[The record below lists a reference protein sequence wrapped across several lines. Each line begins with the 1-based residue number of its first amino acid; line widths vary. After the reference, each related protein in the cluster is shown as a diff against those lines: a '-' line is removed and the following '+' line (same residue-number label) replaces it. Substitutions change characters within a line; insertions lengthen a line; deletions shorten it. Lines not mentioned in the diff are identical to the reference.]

1 MPLAVTSVSH
11 DVRPYREDGRQ
22 EAGFGG
28 SKTLRD
34 MVSRLLAVSALA
46 LLMSGCVSAVMDVPV
61 ADNKANQPLKASLI
75 SEMSRKKMTPADP
88 ILIRIFKDESELEIW
103 KRDRTGRYALL
114 KTFPMCRWSGKL
126 GPKTKNG
133 DRQAPEGF
141 YQVSASMLNPD
152 SQYYLSF
159 NLGYPN
165 KLESALGYSGE
176 ALMVHGACSSSGCF
190 ALTDAGVAEIYSVVR
205 EAIKGGQSSF
215 QVQAFPFRMT
225 AENMAKNRNDPNFGF
240 WTNLKQ
246 GYDSFEVAG
255 RPPKVSYCGRR
266 YVFDAEFEGGDP
278 RDPLA
283 SCPPL
288 LNAPNP
294 AVVARGE
301 ADARK
306 VETIVA
312 SGTNI
317 TAHAYADGGMNVS
330 FRKLLKSR
338 GAAALAKQVSLDGVP
353 ISRPEAALEDPHSSG
368 E

>member
-1 MPLAVTSVSH
+1 M
-11 DVRPYREDGRQ
+11 
-22 EAGFGG
+22 
-28 SKTLRD
+28 LRKL
-34 MVSRLLAVSALA
+34 SRFLTVPALA
-46 LLMSGCVSAVMDVPV
+46 IFMSGCVSTVLNV
-61 ADNKANQPLKASLI
+61 ADNANLNVADKAGQPLKASLV
-75 SEMSRKKMTPADP
+75 SELTRRKMTPADP

-103 KRDRTGRYALL
+103 KRDRAGRYALL

-141 YQVSASMLNPD
+141 YQVSAGMLNPS

-190 ALTDAGVAEIYSVVR
+190 ALTDAGVAEIYAIVR
-205 EAIKGGQSSF
+205 EAIKGGQTSF

-225 AENMAKNRNDPNFGF
+225 PENMAKNRNDPNFGF

-246 GYDSFEVAG
+246 GYDSFEVTG

-266 YVFDAEFEGGDP
+266 YVFDADFEGGDP

-283 SCPPL
+283 PCPPL
-288 LNAPNP
+288 SNPLNGS
-294 AVVARGE
+294 VVARGE

-306 VETIVA
+306 TEAILA
-312 SGTNI
+312 AGTNI

-330 FRKLLKSR
+330 FRKLLKNR
-338 GAAALAKQVSLDGVP
+338 GAAALAKQTSLDDVP
-353 ISRPEAALEDPHSSG
+353 ISRPEAALADPHSA
-368 E
+368 EE

>member
-1 MPLAVTSVSH
+1 
-11 DVRPYREDGRQ
+11 
-22 EAGFGG
+22 
-28 SKTLRD
+28 
-34 MVSRLLAVSALA
+34 
-46 LLMSGCVSAVMDVPV
+46 MSGCVSTVLDVPV
-61 ADNKANQPLKASLI
+61 ADNKANQPLKASLV
-75 SEMSRKKMTPADP
+75 SEMSQKKMTPADP
-88 ILIRIFKDESELEIW
+88 VLIRIFKDESELEIW
-103 KRDRTGRYALL
+103 KRDSAGRYALL

-126 GPKTKNG
+126 GPKTKDG

-165 KLESALGYSGE
+165 KLESALGYRGE

-225 AENMAKNRNDPNFGF
+225 PENMAKNRNDLNFGF

-246 GYDSFEVAG
+246 GYDSFEVTR

-278 RDPLA
+278 RDPLT

-288 LNAPNP
+288 LNSPNP

-301 ADARK
+301 ADTRK
-306 VETIVA
+306 VEAIVA

-330 FRKLLKSR
+330 FRKLLKNR

>member
-1 MPLAVTSVSH
+1 MNLF
-11 DVRPYREDGRQ
+11 Q
-22 EAGFGG
+22 
-28 SKTLRD
+28 
-34 MVSRLLAVSALA
+34 RLLGFLTLPALA
-46 LLMSGCVSAVMDVPV
+46 LVMSACVSTVLDV
-61 ADNKANQPLKASLI
+61 DNKANQPIAASLI
-75 SEMSRKKMTPADP
+75 SDMSKRKMMPADP

-126 GPKTKNG
+126 GPKTRNG

-141 YQVSASMLNPD
+141 YNVSAGMLNPN

-190 ALTDAGVAEIYSVVR
+190 ALTDAGVAEIYAVAR
-205 EAIKGGQSSF
+205 EAIRGGQSSF

-225 AENMAKNRNDPNFGF
+225 PENMARNRNDPNFDF

-246 GYDSFEVAG
+246 GYDILEVTG
-255 RPPKVSYCGRR
+255 RQPRVTYCGRR
-266 YVFDAEFEGGDP
+266 YVFDATFEGGDP

-283 SCPPL
+283 SCPPM
-288 LNAPNP
+288 LNAENG
-294 AVVARGE
+294 AVVARRVSDERKME
-301 ADARK
+301 ADL
-306 VETIVA
+306 A

-317 TAHAYADGGMNVS
+317 SAHAYSDGGMHPS

-338 GAAALAKQVSLDGVP
+338 GPAVLAQKTSLDDVP
-353 ISRPEAALEDPHSSG
+353 ISRPDAALADPHAPS

>member
-1 MPLAVTSVSH
+1 MLGKVS
-11 DVRPYREDGRQ
+11 Q
-22 EAGFGG
+22 I
-28 SKTLRD
+28 LQ
-34 MVSRLLAVSALA
+34 VSALA
-46 LLMSGCVSAVMDVPV
+46 LLMSGCVSTVLDMPV

-75 SEMSRKKMTPADP
+75 SDMSRKKMTPADP

-126 GPKTKNG
+126 GPKMKNG

-141 YQVSASMLNPD
+141 YQVSASMLNSN

-225 AENMAKNRNDPNFGF
+225 AENMAKNRNDPNFDF
-240 WTNLKQ
+240 WKNLKQ
-246 GYDSFEVAG
+246 GYDSFEVTG
-255 RPPKVSYCGRR
+255 HPPKVSYCGRR
-266 YVFDAEFEGGDP
+266 YVFDAEFAGGDP

-288 LNAPNP
+288 LNSENP
-294 AVVARGE
+294 AVVARGG
-301 ADARK
+301 ADSRRI
-306 VETIVA
+306 ETILA
-312 SGTNI
+312 SSTNI
-317 TAHAYADGGMNVS
+317 TAHAYADGGMNII
-330 FRKLLKSR
+330 FRKLLKNR
-338 GAAALAKQVSLDGVP
+338 GAAALAKQTSLDEVP
-353 ISRPEAALEDPHSSG
+353 ISRPDAALEDPHSSG

>member
-1 MPLAVTSVSH
+1 M
-11 DVRPYREDGRQ
+11 VRKRN
-22 EAGFGG
+22 
-28 SKTLRD
+28 TLLQK
-34 MVSRLLAVSALA
+34 LLRFSTVSALA
-46 LLMSGCVSAVMDVPV
+46 IFMSGCVSTVLDVPV
-61 ADNKANQPLKASLI
+61 ADNKANQPIKASLI
-75 SEMSRKKMTPADP
+75 SDMSRRKMTPADP

-103 KRDRTGRYALL
+103 KRDRSGRYALL

-126 GPKTKNG
+126 GPKTRNG

-141 YQVSASMLNPD
+141 YTVSAGMLNPN

-165 KLESALGYSGE
+165 KLESALGYRGE

-205 EAIKGGQSSF
+205 EAIRGGQSSF

-225 AENMAKNRNDPNFGF
+225 PENMAKNRSDPNYDF

-246 GYDSFEVAG
+246 GYDNFEVTG

-283 SCPPL
+283 ACPPV
-288 LNAPNP
+288 LNSGNA
-294 AVVARGE
+294 AVAARDD

-306 VETIVA
+306 TQA
-312 SGTNI
+312 LLTSGI
-317 TAHAYADGGMNVS
+317 AIEAHAYSDGGMHPS
-330 FRKLLKSR
+330 FRKLLQSR
-338 GAAALAKQVSLDGVP
+338 GAAALAKKISLDDVP
-353 ISRPEAALEDPHSSG
+353 ISRPEAALADPHSPG

>member
-1 MPLAVTSVSH
+1 MAGCAPEADPKEDEIT
-11 DVRPYREDGRQ
+11 VRQ
-22 EAGFGG
+22 KL
-28 SKTLRD
+28 SKFLTL
-34 MVSRLLAVSALA
+34 SALA
-46 LLMSGCVSAVMDVPV
+46 IFVSGCVSTVLEV
-61 ADNKANQPLKASLI
+61 ADKANQPINASLV
-75 SEMSRKKMTPADP
+75 SDMSRRKMTPADP

-103 KRDRTGRYALL
+103 KRDRSGRYALL

-126 GPKTKNG
+126 GPKTRNG

-141 YQVSASMLNPD
+141 YQVSAGMLNPN

-190 ALTDAGVAEIYSVVR
+190 ALTDAGVAEIYTVVR
-205 EAIKGGQSSF
+205 EAIRGGQSSF

-225 AENMAKNRNDPNFGF
+225 PENMARNRNDPNFGF

-246 GYDSFEVAG
+246 GYDNFEVTR

-288 LNAPNP
+288 LNSENG
-294 AVVARGE
+294 AVAARDD

-306 VETIVA
+306 TQALLA
-312 SGTNI
+312 SGATI
-317 TAHAYADGGMNVS
+317 EAHAYSDGGMHPS
-330 FRKLLKSR
+330 FRKLLQSR
-338 GAAALAKQVSLDGVP
+338 GAAALAKRTSLDDVP
-353 ISRPEAALEDPHSSG
+353 ISRPEAALADPHSPS